1 MISFRYG
8 ESLKP
13 DIHMLLR
20 HSQTSHFCCSK
31 LSPIAAISKHTLRI
45 PALRF
50 NSIPPL
56 LHISMADSTSRVI
69 SQPECGGDA
78 KSENVSPSFTEIIVI
93 RHGETEWNADG
104 RIQGH
109 LDVELNDIG
118 RQQATAV
125 AARLSKEP
133 RISVIYS
140 SDLKRAHETAEII
153 ARSCGDLEVIKDP
166 DLRERHLG
174 DLQGISLR
182 EAAKSQPLAYK
193 AFLSDR
199 NDQVI
204 PGGGESL
211 DQLYQRC
218 ISCLQRI
225 AKNHQG
231 KRVVVVSHG
240 GAIRALHM
248 RASPHRRS
256 KSKIWNTSVG
266 ILHLSDKDEW
276 TVKLWADVSHLNKT
290 EFLNSGFGGDKTSG

>member
-1 MISFRYG
+1 MT
-8 ESLKP
+8 SLIKP
-13 DIHMLLR
+13 DIHLILR
-20 HSQTSHFCCSK
+20 HSQNYHYYCCSK
-31 LSPIAAISKHTLRI
+31 LLPISNLTIIS
-45 PALRF
+45 ALRF
-50 NSIPPL
+50 NSIPS
-56 LHISMADSTSRVI
+56 LHYISRIPMADSTSRVVLQ
-69 SQPECGGDA
+69 SECGGDG
-78 KSENVSPSFTEIIVI
+78 KSENVSPNLTEIIVV

-118 RQQATAV
+118 RQQAMAV
-125 AARLSKEP
+125 AARLSKET
-133 RISVIYS
+133 RISAIYS
-140 SDLKRAHETAEII
+140 SDLKRAHETAETI

-182 EAAKSQPLAYK
+182 EAAKSQPMAYK

-199 NDQVI
+199 NDQEI

-218 ISCLQRI
+218 TSCVQRI
-225 AKNHQG
+225 AKKHRG
-231 KRVVVVSHG
+231 ERVVVVAHG
-240 GAIRALHM
+240 GAIRALHS

-276 TVKLWADVSHLNKT
+276 TVKLWANVSHLNKT
-290 EFLNSGFGGDKTSG
+290 EFLDSGFGGDKTSG

>member
-1 MISFRYG
+1 MISFRYV

-13 DIHMLLR
+13 DIHLLLR
-20 HSQTSHFCCSK
+20 HSQTSNFCCSK
-31 LSPIAAISKHTLRI
+31 LLPIAAISNHTLRI
-45 PALRF
+45 PALRS

-78 KSENVSPSFTEIIVI
+78 KSENVSPNFTEIIVI
-93 RHGETEWNADG
+93 RHGETEWNAGG

-118 RQQATAV
+118 RQQATA
-125 AARLSKEP
+125 
-133 RISVIYS
+133 
-140 SDLKRAHETAEII
+140 
-153 ARSCGDLEVIKDP
+153 VIKDP

-218 ISCLQRI
+218 TSCLQRI
-225 AKNHQG
+225 SENHRG

>member
-13 DIHMLLR
+13 DIHLLLR
-20 HSQTSHFCCSK
+20 LSQTNNSCCSK
-31 LSPIAAISKHTLRI
+31 LLPIAAVSKHTLRI

-78 KSENVSPSFTEIIVI
+78 KSENVSPNFTEIIVI

-166 DLRERHLG
+166 ELRERHLG

-204 PGGGESL
+204 P
-211 DQLYQRC
+211 
-218 ISCLQRI
+218 RI
-225 AKNHQG
+225 AKNHRG

-290 EFLNSGFGGDKTSG
+290 KFLNSGFGGDKTSG

>member
-153 ARSCGDLEVIKDP
+153 ARSCGDLE
-166 DLRERHLG
+166 
-174 DLQGISLR
+174 
-182 EAAKSQPLAYK
+182 
-193 AFLSDR
+193 
-199 NDQVI
+199 
-204 PGGGESL
+204 GGGESL